1 MMRIKPIALLAFLFM
16 HNLYAEELADNYSFD
31 PAFIRM
37 ANKNNNND
45 IPDLKYFSRA
55 DGFMPGEYS
64 VDIVLNNERLG
75 EENILFEPTKSGK
88 VSPLFPVSI
97 LKKWGVDTEN
107 LSLSNNI
114 ISSNDLENKIDGF
127 NYVFNKNKQIL
138 YVNIP
143 QKWIY
148 HPAWSEL
155 PPQSWDDG
163 ETALLLNY
171 RYSDVRQKYNSD
183 KKETQSLSVNAGLN
197 IGGWRLRHNG
207 YWDTNKQGWT
217 NLNMFARHDY
227 SFGQGG
233 QLTIGQTSTE
243 DGILESFPYEGISIA
258 SDDGMI
264 VPWMSSYSPVIRGI
278 AYTPA
283 QVIVRQNN
291 VIIWQGDVSAGPF
304 ELQDV
309 FPLYAGDMDIEIHES
324 NGEIRRYTQASS
336 TLPILQRKGRFRY
349 YAAIGKYRN
358 VGNPDGDKP
367 TFLQHSLAWGMG
379 WDTTVYGGLV
389 ATNAY
394 NSVIIGLG
402 KYMPLLG
409 AISLDF
415 SHSKS
420 DSFVKNSSGK
430 EQGQLTRLTYARGF
444 ESTGTYL
451 SMTGYWYGSSE
462 YYSFNDYQQN
472 KNSESYPYSYR
483 SRYKVSSELQQ
494 NIGDSGQITLSAD
507 LNNYINEGNGQQYRF
522 AYSFPIRNILTSLS
536 FTYNKQPQYNDIDK
550 AIFASISVPFSIFS
564 NYNTASLTTNVY
576 SAKNTSDIQAG
587 INGSLLDQKLYYSV
601 MEGFHNGGK
610 NSNSGNATIRYK
622 TAKGEIQSTWS
633 HQKQGRQLQL
643 SANGGVV
650 LHSGGLVLTQ
660 TLSLDGANALI
671 DTNGVEN
678 IEVKQGVGLYTD
690 KSGYTVIP
698 YLSPYQ
704 KNSIAL
710 DVNKVSATTEII
722 KSDTYVTPSRGALV
736 RAKFNVVS
744 GHKALINLVR
754 PNGEVVPFGSLTS
767 LIGDNSNQSITG
779 IVSDNGQVW
788 MSGLP
793 DNGELLAQWG
803 DDGKSRCKASF
814 SFEKNKEKVP
824 MITLVCK

>member
-1 MMRIKPIALLAFLFM
+1 MKIKPIALLTFLFI
-16 HNLYAEELADNYSFD
+16 HNSYSEELSENYSFN
-31 PAFIRM
+31 PAFINM
-37 ANKNNNND
+37 GDKDNKSIAD
-45 IPDLKYFSRA
+45 IKYFSRA
-55 DGFMPGEYS
+55 DGFLPGEYT
-64 VDIVLNNERLG
+64 VDIILNNEHLG
-75 EENILFEPTKSGK
+75 KEKITFEPTKSGK
-88 VSPLFPVSI
+88 VAPRFSTSI
-97 LKKWGVDTEN
+97 LKTWGIDTESLN
-107 LSLSNNI
+107 LSNESTLSNE
-114 ISSNDLENKIDGF
+114 LEKKIDGF
-127 NYVFNKNKQIL
+127 SSTFDKNKQIL
-138 YVNIP
+138 YINIP

-148 HPAWSEL
+148 RSKWSEL
-155 PPQSWDDG
+155 PPQSWDNG

-171 RYSDVRQKYNSD
+171 RYSDIRQKYNSD
-183 KKETQSLSVNAGLN
+183 AKETQTLSINTGLN
-197 IGGWRLRHNG
+197 IRGWRVRHNG
-207 YWDTNKQGWT
+207 YWDTNRQGWT
-217 NLNMFARHDY
+217 NLNTFARHDY

-233 QLTIGQTSTE
+233 QLTIGQTSTD

-264 VPWMSSYSPVIRGI
+264 VPWMSTYSPIVRGI

-291 VIIWQGDVSAGPF
+291 VIIWQGDVPAGSF

-309 FPLYAGDMDIEIHES
+309 FPLYSGDMEVEIHES

-336 TLPILQRKGRFRY
+336 TLPILQREGRFRY
-349 YAAIGKYRN
+349 YAAIGQYRN
-358 VGNPDGDKP
+358 VGNPNGDKP
-367 TFLQHSLAWGMG
+367 SFLQYSGAWGMG
-379 WDTTVYGGLV
+379 WNTTVYGGLI
-389 ATNAY
+389 AANTY
-394 NSVIIGLG
+394 NSVVIGLG

-420 DSFVKNSSGK
+420 DSFVRNSSGK

-451 SMTGYWYGSSE
+451 NVTGYWYNSSE

-472 KNSESYPYSYR
+472 KNSDEYPYSYR
-483 SRYKVSSELQQ
+483 TRYKVSSQLQQ
-494 NIGDSGQITLSAD
+494 NIGNVGQITLTAD
-507 LNNYINEGNGQQYRF
+507 FNDYLNEENGQQYRL
-522 AYSFPIRNILTSLS
+522 AYSFPIRNISTSLS

-550 AIFASISVPFSIFS
+550 AIFASVSVPFSIFS

-576 SAKNTSDIQAG
+576 NAKNNSDIQTG
-587 INGSLLDQKLYYSV
+587 VSGSLLDQKLYYSV
-601 MEGFHNGGK
+601 MEGFHNGDED
-610 NSNSGNATIRYK
+610 SNSGNATIRYK

-650 LHSGGLVLTQ
+650 LHSGGLVLAQ

-671 DTNGVEN
+671 DTNGVGN
-678 IEVKQGVGLYTD
+678 IKVKRGIGLYTD
-690 KSGYTVIP
+690 QNGYTVVP
-698 YLSPYQ
+698 NLAPYQ

-722 KSDTYVTPSRGALV
+722 KSDAYVTPSRGALV

-754 PNGEVVPFGSLTS
+754 PNGDAVPFGSLTS
-767 LIGDNSNQSITG
+767 LMGNHSSQSVTG

-793 DNGELLAQWG
+793 DKGELLTQWG
-803 DDGKSRCKASF
+803 DDGKSTCNAPF
-814 SFEKNKEKVP
+814 SFNKDKKNLS

>member
-1 MMRIKPIALLAFLFM
+1 M
-16 HNLYAEELADNYSFD
+16 YAEELAASYSFD

-37 ANKNNNND
+37 SNKDNND
-45 IPDLKYFSRA
+45 IPDLNYFSRA

-64 VDIVLNNERLG
+64 VDIVLNNERIG
-75 EENILFEPTKSGK
+75 NENIVFEPTQSGK
-88 VSPLFPVSI
+88 VVPLFSTAI

-107 LSLSNNI
+107 LNLSNDTI
-114 ISSNDLENKIDGF
+114 PSNELEDKIDGF
-127 NYVFNKNKQIL
+127 NSTFDKNKQIL

-143 QKWIY
+143 LKWIY
-148 HPAWSEL
+148 HPEWSEL

-183 KKETQSLSVNAGLN
+183 TKETQTLSINTGLN
-197 IGGWRLRHNG
+197 IGGWRVRNNG
-207 YWDTNKQGWT
+207 YWSTNEQGWT
-217 NLNMFARHDY
+217 NLNTFVRHDY

-243 DGILESFPYEGISIA
+243 DGILESFPYEGISIS

-264 VPWMSSYSPVIRGI
+264 VPWMSTYSPVVRGV

-291 VIIWQGDVSAGPF
+291 VIIWQGDVPAGPF
-304 ELQDV
+304 ELQDI
-309 FPLYAGDMDIEIHES
+309 FPLYAGDMEVEIHES
-324 NGEIRRYTQASS
+324 NGEVRRYTQASS
-336 TLPILQRKGRFRY
+336 TLPVLQREGRFRY
-349 YAAIGKYRN
+349 YTAVGQYRN
-358 VGNPDGDKP
+358 VGNPNGDRPK
-367 TFLQHSLAWGMG
+367 FLQFSGAWGIG
-379 WDTTVYGGLV
+379 WDTTVYGGLI
-389 ATNAY
+389 AADTY
-394 NSVIIGLG
+394 NSVVIGLG

-420 DSFVKNSSGK
+420 DSFVRNSSGK

-451 SMTGYWYGSSE
+451 SVTGYWYGSSE

-472 KNSESYPYSYR
+472 KSSYDYPYSYR
-483 SRYKVSSELQQ
+483 SRYKVSSQLQQ
-494 NIGDSGQITLSAD
+494 DIGDAGQITLAAD
-507 LNNYINEGNGQQYRF
+507 LNDYINEENGQQYRL
-522 AYSFPIRNILTSLS
+522 AYSLPIMGISTSLS
-536 FTYNKQPQYNDIDK
+536 LTYNKQPQYNDTDK
-550 AIFASISVPFSIFS
+550 AIFASVSVPFSVLS
-564 NYNTASLTTNVY
+564 NYNSASFTTNVY
-576 SAKNTSDIQAG
+576 KTKNTSDIQTG
-587 INGSLLDQKLYYSV
+587 VSGSLLDQRLYYSV
-601 MEGFHNGGK
+601 MEGFHNGDE

-660 TLSLDGANALI
+660 ALSLDGANALI
-671 DTNGVEN
+671 DTNGVGN
-678 IEVKQGVGLYTD
+678 IKVKRGIGLYTD
-690 KSGYTVIP
+690 QNGYTVVP

-710 DVNKVSATTEII
+710 DVNKVSDTTEII
-722 KSDTYVTPSRGALV
+722 KSDAYVTPSRGALV

-754 PNGEVVPFGSLTS
+754 PNGESVPFGSLTS
-767 LIGDNSNQSITG
+767 LTGDHSNQSVTG

-793 DNGELLAQWG
+793 DRGELMAQWG
-803 DDGKSRCKASF
+803 DDGKSNCNAPF
-814 SFEKNKEKVP
+814 SFNKNKEKVS

>member
-1 MMRIKPIALLAFLFM
+1 MKLKPIALLTFLFI
-16 HNLYAEELADNYSFD
+16 HNSHSEELAANYSFN
-31 PAFIRM
+31 PAFISM
-37 ANKNNNND
+37 GDKSNN

-55 DGFMPGEYS
+55 DGFLPGEYYID
-64 VDIVLNNERLG
+64 VVLNSERLG
-75 EENILFEPTKSGK
+75 KEKIIFEPIKSGK
-88 VSPLFPVSI
+88 VVPRFSTYI
-97 LKKWGVDTEN
+97 LKKWGINTEN
-107 LSLSNNI
+107 LSLSNDTI
-114 ISSNDLENKIDGF
+114 LSEELKNKIDGF
-127 NYVFNKNKQIL
+127 NSIFDKNKQVL
-138 YVNIP
+138 YINIP

-148 HPAWSEL
+148 HPVWSEL

-171 RYSDVRQKYNSD
+171 RYSDIRQKYNFD
-183 KKETQSLSVNAGLN
+183 TKETQTLSINTGLN
-197 IGGWRLRHNG
+197 IGGWRVRHNG
-207 YWDTNKQGWT
+207 YWNTNEQGWKNINT
-217 NLNMFARHDY
+217 FVRHDY

-243 DGILESFPYEGISIA
+243 DGILESFPYEGISIS

-264 VPWMSSYSPVIRGI
+264 VPWMSTYSPVVRGI

-291 VIIWQGDVSAGPF
+291 VIIWQGDVPAGPF

-309 FPLYAGDMDIEIHES
+309 FPLYAGDMEVEIHES
-324 NGEIRRYTQASS
+324 NGEVRRYTQASS
-336 TLPILQRKGRFRY
+336 TLPVLQREGRFRY
-349 YAAIGKYRN
+349 YAAIGQYRN
-358 VGNPDGDKP
+358 VGNPNGDKP
-367 TFLQHSLAWGMG
+367 TFLQYSGAWGIG
-379 WDTTVYGGLV
+379 WDTTIYGGLI
-389 ATNAY
+389 AADIY
-394 NSVIIGLG
+394 NSVVIGLG

-409 AISLDF
+409 SISLDF

-420 DSFVKNSSGK
+420 DSFVRNSSGK

-451 SMTGYWYGSSE
+451 SFTGYWYGSSG

-472 KNSESYPYSYR
+472 KNSDDYPYSYR
-483 SRYKVSSELQQ
+483 SRYKVSSQLQQ
-494 NIGDSGQITLSAD
+494 DIGDAGQITLAAD
-507 LNNYINEGNGQQYRF
+507 LNDYINEENGQQYRL
-522 AYSFPIRNILTSLS
+522 AYSLPIMGISTSLS
-536 FTYNKQPQYNDIDK
+536 LTYNKQPQYNDSDK
-550 AIFASISVPFSIFS
+550 AIFASVSVPFSVFS

-576 SAKNTSDIQAG
+576 KAKNTSDIQTG
-587 INGSLLDQKLYYSV
+587 VSGSLLDQKLYYSV
-601 MEGFHNGGK
+601 MEGLHSGDE

-650 LHSGGLVLTQ
+650 LHSDGLVLTQ

-671 DTNGVEN
+671 DTNGVGN
-678 IEVKQGVGLYTD
+678 IKVKRGIGLYTD
-690 KSGYTVIP
+690 QNGYTVVP
-698 YLSPYQ
+698 NLSPYQ

-722 KSDTYVTPSRGALV
+722 KSDAYVTPSRGALV

-754 PNGEVVPFGSLTS
+754 PNGESVPFGSLTS
-767 LIGDNSNQSITG
+767 LTGDHSNQSVTG

-793 DNGELLAQWG
+793 DRGELMAQWG
-803 DDGKSRCKASF
+803 DDGKSNCNAPF
-814 SFEKNKEKVP
+814 SFNKNKGKVS

>member
-1 MMRIKPIALLAFLFM
+1 
-16 HNLYAEELADNYSFD
+16 
-31 PAFIRM
+31 
-37 ANKNNNND
+37 
-45 IPDLKYFSRA
+45 
-55 DGFMPGEYS
+55 
-64 VDIVLNNERLG
+64 
-75 EENILFEPTKSGK
+75 
-88 VSPLFPVSI
+88 
-97 LKKWGVDTEN
+97 
-107 LSLSNNI
+107 
-114 ISSNDLENKIDGF
+114 
-127 NYVFNKNKQIL
+127 
-138 YVNIP
+138 
-143 QKWIY
+143 Y
-148 HPAWSEL
+148 HPVWSEL

-171 RYSDVRQKYNSD
+171 RYSDIRQKYNFD
-183 KKETQSLSVNAGLN
+183 TKETQTLSINTGLN
-197 IGGWRLRHNG
+197 IGGWRVRHNG
-207 YWDTNKQGWT
+207 YWNTNEQGWKNINT
-217 NLNMFARHDY
+217 FVRHDY

-243 DGILESFPYEGISIA
+243 DGILESFPYEGISIS

-264 VPWMSSYSPVIRGI
+264 VPWMSTYSPVVRGI

-291 VIIWQGDVSAGPF
+291 VIIWQGDVPAGPF

-309 FPLYAGDMDIEIHES
+309 FPLYAGDMEVEIHES
-324 NGEIRRYTQASS
+324 NGEVRRYTQASS
-336 TLPILQRKGRFRY
+336 TLPVLQREGRFRY
-349 YAAIGKYRN
+349 NAAIGQYRN
-358 VGNPDGDKP
+358 VGNPNGDKP
-367 TFLQHSLAWGMG
+367 TFLQYSGAWGIG
-379 WDTTVYGGLV
+379 WDTTIYGGLI
-389 ATNAY
+389 AADIY
-394 NSVIIGLG
+394 NSVVIGLG

-409 AISLDF
+409 SISLDF

-420 DSFVKNSSGK
+420 DSFVRNSSGK

-451 SMTGYWYGSSE
+451 SFTGYWYGSSG

-472 KNSESYPYSYR
+472 KNSDDYPYSYR
-483 SRYKVSSELQQ
+483 SRYKVSSQLQQ
-494 NIGDSGQITLSAD
+494 DIGDAGQITLAAD
-507 LNNYINEGNGQQYRF
+507 LNDYINEENGQQYRL
-522 AYSFPIRNILTSLS
+522 AYSLPIMGISTSLS
-536 FTYNKQPQYNDIDK
+536 LTYNKQPQYNDSDK
-550 AIFASISVPFSIFS
+550 AIFASVSVPFSVFS

-576 SAKNTSDIQAG
+576 KAKNTSDIQTG
-587 INGSLLDQKLYYSV
+587 VSGSLLDQKLYYSV
-601 MEGFHNGGK
+601 MEGLHSGDE

-650 LHSGGLVLTQ
+650 LHSDGLVLTQ

-671 DTNGVEN
+671 DTNGVGN
-678 IEVKQGVGLYTD
+678 IKVKRGIGLYTD
-690 KSGYTVIP
+690 QNGYTVVP
-698 YLSPYQ
+698 NLSPYQ

-722 KSDTYVTPSRGALV
+722 KSDAYVTPSRGALV

-754 PNGEVVPFGSLTS
+754 PNGESVPFGSLTS
-767 LIGDNSNQSITG
+767 LTGDHSNQSVTG

-793 DNGELLAQWG
+793 DRGELMAQWG
-803 DDGKSRCKASF
+803 DDGKSNCNAPF
-814 SFEKNKEKVP
+814 SFNKNKGKVS